1 MHIASSAESRRVT
14 RRIASSRWL
23 QVASVGVLVMSTGC
37 DQTDLI
43 ERLGS
48 ARPFGGGSDPA
59 PAGTRIPFQVFQ
71 DDVGTK
77 ASAERRVLFKTKD
90 AYTSFFGHAPPAS
103 VRFPEEWAIFYAAGT
118 KPSGGFTASVESLAL
133 VDVGQDKLLAAVT
146 RLESP
151 GSGCAVTDAITTPHV
166 LIKFA
171 AQTGI
176 FNVDF
181 AHSDVKRNCDGV
193 PTNPCAVTLCPAGT
207 ECVLNKSLPPQAICV
222 PQQPTTPP
230 PTNPCAAILCPVNSQ
245 CVLTKSN
252 PPQAV
257 CRPTT
262 QPPPADPCATV
273 RCRAGF
279 HCEAQQVTCVRAP
292 CNPVGVCVADKG
304 PACGG
309 FAGIKCPGSG
319 SCVDDASDTCDPAKG
334 GADCGGICRC
344 DVRAVCIEGHKF
356 DESPEVCACVKS

>member
-1 MHIASSAESRRVT
+1 MRAASSVSNNFGRLLG
-14 RRIASSRWL
+14 RWL
-23 QVASVGVLVMSTGC
+23 GLMATAGTVALTAGGC
-37 DQTDLI
+37 DHGDLI

-48 ARPFGGGSDPA
+48 ARPFGGSSDPA
-59 PAGTRIPFQVFQ
+59 PGGTKIPFQIFR

-90 AYTSFFGHAPPAS
+90 AYTNFFGHAPPAS
-103 VRFPEEWAIFYAAGT
+103 VAFPDEWAIFYAAGT
-118 KPSGGFTASVESLAL
+118 KSSGGFTASVDALSL

-171 AQTGI
+171 AQPAS

-181 AHSDVKRNCDGV
+181 AHTDVKRNCDGV
-193 PTNPCAVTLCPAGT
+193 PSNPCAVTLCPANT
-207 ECVLNKSLPPQAICV
+207 QCVLNKSLPPQAVCV
-222 PQQPTTPP
+222 PIDSQ
-230 PTNPCAAILCPVNSQ
+230 PTNPCAAILCPANSQ

-257 CRPTT
+257 CRPIDPVPT
-262 QPPPADPCATV
+262 DPCATV
-273 RCRAGF
+273 RCSAGH
-279 HCEAQQVTCVRAP
+279 HCEAQKVTCVRAP
-292 CNPVGVCVADKG
+292 CNPVGVCVPDKG
-304 PACGG
+304 PSCGG

-344 DVRAVCIEGHKF
+344 DVRAVCIEGHRF
-356 DESPEVCACVKS
+356 NESPNVCACVKS